1 VINNWSFTMNIPSF
15 LTVLFIFLTLC
26 LVLVGCERPGP
37 AERTGERID
46 ETIEDAGE
54 RIQEAGE
61 DIEDAG
67 RGR

>member
-1 VINNWSFTMNIPSF
+1 MSSHSFIVPLLILSS
-15 LTVLFIFLTLC
+15 LFVALS
-26 LVLVGCERPGP
+26 GCERQGP

-46 ETIEDAGE
+46 RGIEDAGE

-61 DIEDAG
+61 DIEDAA